1 MSRLIVEVTSEQHQ
15 MIKALAA
22 VEGKSIKEYVLERI
36 LPVNP
41 EDDEQAAWEELK
53 ALLESR
59 IENMK
64 KHGVS
69 QKTVSQITEETLQR
83 LGKI

>member
-1 MSRLIVEVTSEQHQ
+1 MSRLIVDLTSEQHQ
-15 MIKALAA
+15 TIKALAA

-36 LPVNP
+36 LPATP
-41 EDDEQAAWEELK
+41 EDDEEVAWAELK

-59 IENMK
+59 IENAK

-69 QKTVSQITEETLQR
+69 RKTVSQITEETLQR